1 MSLQYRNLFKK
12 YQNFHQKSLVYRFIE
27 NSKVQIENFIY
38 GCFFRTNRKLVFQNV
53 IIIYQ
58 FVKFPLI
65 EFNFSEVSVASLN
78 VSAESRWIG
87 LIILQILGTLSSAN
101 STFSAFLDRLRVETW
116 LKKKRDASFTECF
129 FTILQTLVHIVF
141 QSFCV
146 FVFLWFFLHDSR
158 WENFRRATHEKYPRA
173 IVVIYGVLIS
183 LVFPV
188 IFASQLILLTILLNG
203 THVILNIVHYTK
215 ERFIRGMTVLENVS
229 DLYEGKKRF
238 ALYEKLALYVLYMIP
253 TTLCLILVFFTT
265 SQEIICEKLQSPFLF
280 GL

>member
-1 MSLQYRNLFKK
+1 MS
-12 YQNFHQKSLVYRFIE
+12 
-27 NSKVQIENFIY
+27 
-38 GCFFRTNRKLVFQNV
+38 RKLVFQNV

-65 EFNFSEVSVASLN
+65 EFNFSEVSIASLK

-101 STFSAFLDRLRVETW
+101 STFSAYLDRLRVETW

-129 FTILQTLVHIVF
+129 FTILQTLLQIVF

-158 WENFRRATHEKYPRA
+158 WENFRKATHEKYPQA
-173 IVVIYGVLIS
+173 IVFIYGVLIS

-188 IFASQLILLTILLNG
+188 IFASQMILLMILLNG
-203 THVILNIVHYTK
+203 TNVILNIVHYTI
-215 ERFIRGMTVLENVS
+215 ERFLRGITVLENVS
-229 DLYEGKKRF
+229 DLYKGKKRF
-238 ALYEKLALYVLYMIP
+238 AVYEKLALYVLYMIP

-280 GL
+280 GLFHFLYNFFLISAFFTTKNSYLASAL